1 MKQNFQVIAL
11 TGGIG
16 SGKSTVSEYLAEKGY
31 AIIDADKIAREIV
44 VVGAPT
50 LQRLAAVF
58 GEDILNDD
66 KSLNRKKLGSIV
78 FKDNALCKKMNDIM
92 HGEIFK
98 IIKER
103 IESLRVS
110 GYNKLVFLDVPLLFE
125 TASPELYAI
134 IDQIWTIDT
143 DDEVRTSRIM
153 KRDGVPRESVLQIMQ
168 NQMSNEEKR
177 KRADI
182 VIDNS
187 GNKEALYSTLDKLLS
202 NSIS

>member
-1 MKQNFQVIAL
+1 MERGFQVIGL

-16 SGKSTVSEYLAEKGY
+16 SGKSTVSEYLSKKGY

-44 VVGAPT
+44 EPGAPT
-50 LQRLAAVF
+50 LKRLVTSF

-78 FKDNALCKKMNDIM
+78 FKDNALCKQLNNIM

-98 IIKER
+98 IIKVR
-103 IESLRVS
+103 IDELRVS

-125 TASPELYAI
+125 TAAPELYNL
-134 IDQIWTIDT
+134 IDKIWVVDT
-143 DDEVRTSRIM
+143 NDEVRMERIM
-153 KRDGVPRESVLQIMQ
+153 KRDNSSKESVLNVIQ
-168 NQMSNEEKR
+168 NQMSSEEKR
-177 KRADI
+177 KRADV

-187 GNKEALYSTLDKLLS
+187 GSQEELYAILDKLLS
-202 NSIS
+202 